1 VLTMLELLE
10 MLAIGFIVGMTG
22 ALVPGPMLFTTI
34 DTSLKRG
41 WQAGPEIFIG
51 HAALEFL
58 VCIFVIYGI
67 ASISENTVM
76 AISILGGAT
85 LIIFGILTIRN
96 AKGAAS
102 SMHKHDTV
110 STSPILAGIVTSA
123 SNPFFWLWWLAAGSA
138 LVLKGLEIS
147 LFAAA
152 LFVIGHWMADLSYFT
167 LVSISF
173 SRGKRL
179 MSPKVYERVLMSCG
193 LFLVLF
199 GSWFIVGA

>member
-1 VLTMLELLE
+1 MLELLE
-10 MLAIGFIVGMTG
+10 MLAIGFAVGMTG

-67 ASISENTVM
+67 ASISDSTVM
-76 AISILGGAT
+76 AISIIGGIT
-85 LIIFGILTIRN
+85 LVIFGILTIRN
-96 AKGAAS
+96 AKGATR
-102 SMHKHDTV
+102 SMDKHGTV
-110 STSPILAGIVTSA
+110 GTNPVLAGIVTSI
-123 SNPFFWLWWLAAGSA
+123 SNPYFWLWWLAAGSA
-138 LVLKGLEIS
+138 LLLKGLEIS

-152 LFVIGHWMADLSYFT
+152 LFVTGHWLADLSYFT
-167 LVSISF
+167 LVSVSF

-179 MSPKVYERVLMSCG
+179 MSPKVYERVLTSCG